1 MAITYAACDQS
12 DLEYILDSFM
22 QNDAP
27 APAGIYNRFK
37 ILLDEVV
44 ERQRQQE
51 RHSNTYPASPYAT
64 WAARVPDLEVE
75 VTDKDWATCPF

>member
-22 QNDAP
+22 QNDTSG
-27 APAGIYNRFK
+27 PAGIYDRFK
-37 ILLDEVV
+37 LLHDELT
-44 ERQRQQE
+44 ENQRSQE
-51 RHSNTYPASPYAT
+51 QRVNTHPSNSYAT
-64 WAARVPDLEVE
+64 WASQIKDTEAE